1 MAKDNKNLKIKEQP
15 KQEPSM
21 LTREQY
27 NEIVRADTVK
37 KVNQFLRG
45 MGTIFVVIVYFL
57 MAEFLWEISWFGL
70 ISASSRDEH
79 HMFWKFISS
88 DVGSTVLP
96 DYSALGI
103 DYAGKIFDDYFKWGN
118 WIPKACMT
126 VFLVLLTIGI
136 AYIIAFSINDII
148 GMIKNILVSSKRT
161 MVDIS
166 QTATSNIGEGLGI
179 EGGQAS
185 LKPKKL
191 FDDDLPENIK
201 QQSGKVKQP
210 KTKKNKDETINS
222 EFNDIMKTLLT
233 APHTEK
239 EQKIVDMINQ
249 TPTETIVGG
258 ARVDEE

>member
-1 MAKDNKNLKIKEQP
+1 MAKDIKNIKLKEQP
-15 KQEPSM
+15 KQEAPM

-27 NEIVRADTVK
+27 NDIVRADTVK

-70 ISASSRDEH
+70 IGQSSRDEH

-96 DYSALGI
+96 DYEGLGI
-103 DYAGKIFDDYFKWGN
+103 EYTGKVFDDYFKWGN
-118 WIPKACMT
+118 WIPQACMT

-148 GMIKNILVSSKRT
+148 GMIKNLLVSSKKT
-161 MVDIS
+161 VLDLG

-179 EGGQAS
+179 DTTQS
-185 LKPKKL
+185 PLKPKKL
-191 FDDDLPENIK
+191 FEDDLPSNIK
-201 QQSGKVKQP
+201 PQP
-210 KTKKNKDETINS
+210 KKPQSKLKKSKDETVNS
-222 EFNDIMKTLLT
+222 EFNDMMKKLLT
-233 APHTEK
+233 SPHTEE
-239 EQKIVDMINQ
+239 EQRIVEVINQ
-249 TPTETIVGG
+249 TPTEAIVGG